1 MSLFKQTLM
10 GHAPLSVSKQWSDQ
24 GNRCRA
30 NNWSLGP
37 EETVEFLQGKGVREI
52 ANEWL
57 PAISGNLESFD
68 AAARVHV
75 ERPSIVSAVLDMNL
89 PPSLET
95 CELMCQHLSAKMA
108 ARVHLM
114 ADERYG
120 LDSVGF
126 FAKDRLPPAD
136 ERPNDEF
143 LPHQFVHAILQEV
156 RLNGLEETIRK
167 AVHVHGFN
175 HKGVLRVM
183 IDHPGAIRT
192 LPEDVVLAS
201 ARVAESRED
210 VVLYKLRGRVKPKV
224 ALDIIQTVENLPGS
238 ASGNHRGVA
247 GFMRGSLF
255 ATASGFVTPVT
266 GTDKPDLPEWVFEP
280 VHSESLDTLFEFLK
294 HWSAKYPLN
303 ASEYDRIIKFLS
315 SFVELRSY
323 EITLTLDEDA
333 AVACAWDQAE
343 SNRTPGQ
350 WSHPFDHKHGVTLHV
365 ANVGFAFETI
375 VNSFDFQGDPVS
387 DWGQLN
393 QLGHSLFD
401 SAEGSK
407 VLMVSE
413 NDKTGN
419 YQAAINAF
427 QRLVDNAH
435 TPGDYQIIFGLLDA
449 SGFLRE
455 TSRHKAVDLVFEGL
469 TELYVNTD
477 DWLNTST
484 YVVLPR
490 VLNDDRHMLYQI
502 YLHHRILSEED
513 PTRIHRMQIMYITLK
528 KHTLAS
534 EDQEV
539 IFKGGHQA
547 LMDLIFNDDAVVPI
561 EQRKVSRFLFQN
573 TSFAEEFISKALAE
587 ERADLLPNL
596 PWDLLGD
603 PRVVESGL
611 VKLSSIL
618 LPAVNNDAPKYV
630 AGRITERFGDDPDAW
645 QVVSDLADSWEGSL
659 EELLDV
665 AEATIS

>member
-10 GHAPLSVSKQWSDQ
+10 GHAPLGVSKQWSDQ
-24 GNRCRA
+24 GNRGRA

-57 PAISGNLESFD
+57 LAISGNLESYD
-68 AAARVHV
+68 AAVRMHV

-95 CELMCQHLSAKMA
+95 CELMCQLHTAKMA
-108 ARVHLM
+108 SRVHLM

-120 LDSVGF
+120 LDSVGL
-126 FAKDRLPPAD
+126 FAKDRLPPAE
-136 ERPNDEF
+136 ERPGNEF

-183 IDHPGAIRT
+183 IDHPSAIRT
-192 LPEDVVLAS
+192 LPGDVVLAS

-224 ALDIIQTVENLPGS
+224 ALDIIQTVEDLPGS
-238 ASGNHRGVA
+238 ASGNHQGVS

-266 GTDKPDLPEWVFEP
+266 GAGKPVLPEWVFET

-294 HWSAKYPLN
+294 RWSAKYPLN

-315 SFVELRSY
+315 KFEELRSY

-333 AVACAWDQAE
+333 AVTCAWDQAE

-350 WSHPFDHKHGVTLHV
+350 WSHPFDHMHRVTLHV
-365 ANVGFAFETI
+365 ANVGFAFEII
-375 VNSFDFQGDPVS
+375 VNSFDFQGDTAA

-427 QRLVDNAH
+427 KRLVDNAQA
-435 TPGDYQIIFGLLDA
+435 PGDYQIIFDLLDA
-449 SGFLRE
+449 SGLLQE
-455 TSRHKAVDLVFEGL
+455 TSRHKAVDLVVEGL

-490 VLNDDRHMLYQI
+490 VLNNYRVLYQT

-513 PTRIHRMQIMYITLK
+513 PARARRMQIMYITLK
-528 KHTLAS
+528 KHTLAP
-534 EDQEV
+534 EDQDA

-547 LMDLIFNDDAVVPI
+547 LMDLIFHDDTVVPL
-561 EQRKVSRFLFQN
+561 EQRQVSRFLFQN
-573 TSFAEEFISKALAE
+573 TAFAEEFISKALAE
-587 ERADLLPNL
+587 ERADLLLNL

-618 LPAVNNDAPKYV
+618 LPAVNNDASKYV
-630 AGRITERFGDDPDAW
+630 AIRITERFGDDPDAW